1 MPTHKKGQDR
11 DKYYQLA
18 KDQGFRSRAA
28 FKLIQINKR
37 YGFLSK
43 AKVCID
49 LCAAPG
55 GWCQVAAK
63 AMLPGSLVIGVD
75 LLPIRPIRG
84 VKTIVGDITTAKC
97 RQDIIVELQGWKA
110 DAVLCDGAPNIGSAY
125 SKDAFVQNELVLAAL
140 KTASDHLVKGGVFC
154 TKIYRSVDYNA
165 LIWVLQQLFEDVQT
179 MKPSSS
185 RSQSSE
191 IFLIC
196 IGFIAPKTI
205 DAKLFDPNFVFKEI
219 EDPGTKRPDVLHKK
233 YEDSYKRQR
242 SGYDDKLGMTLRA
255 TIKVADFIHSKDPV
269 RVLTDMTEVVFEDDA
284 DKLYLEHPRTIEE
297 VKIAL
302 SDLKVLGKIDFKKL
316 LKWRQLMRDTY
327 HPAPEK
333 PAEEK
338 KQETDDEL
346 DPEEKIMQEIDDMRY
361 KAAVEDRKVEKKSR
375 KAMRKERM
383 RQQLG
388 MHHNAFDVSDD
399 QELFGLD
406 PNLTADDIDRLAE
419 ILDHDLEDE
428 LEDDYRRT
436 LLQKRSKKAQ
446 TIGADALEE
455 REFKSD
461 RTHSNKEHARKSSA
475 ESKLRAKEQEDEE
488 LLDEVMDEDDSEEG
502 DDDSDASDE
511 DDEDVS
517 EAESEASER
526 PEKDGRR
533 SVKFMVS
540 KSDDAGVTGKAG
552 KWFANPLFSTSQSV
566 LSSVSTALQQ
576 SEKEASKSSNKRK
589 RDAAEDDED
598 DDAKWDNYMPKTD
611 KELRKEKRR
620 KVLERKERKLQRQ
633 MKKAGSLEDDEDDEH
648 RILGNGMDD
657 EGFRIVPNETI
668 KSKATGIAAADD
680 RDTGFEKALVDASY
694 NRFAFNDA
702 SGLPSWFLDDEM
714 RHNKPQIPVP
724 PALLDQ
730 IKNKYQMTGT
740 NGKVIKKVAEARM
753 RKKKRVLMQLKKAK
767 KQASLLAENNELSER
782 QKVKLLAKAMRGK
795 NKDSTEK
802 DRKIYVS
809 TKKTQAGSMGSMA
822 KGGAKGGKLKF
833 VDKRMK
839 KDKRMQRAADKRK
852 KR

>member
-1 MPTHKKGQDR
+1 M
-11 DKYYQLA
+11 
-18 KDQGFRSRAA
+18 
-28 FKLIQINKR
+28 
-37 YGFLSK
+37 
-43 AKVCID
+43 
-49 LCAAPG
+49 
-55 GWCQVAAK
+55 
-63 AMLPGSLVIGVD
+63 
-75 LLPIRPIRG
+75 
-84 VKTIVGDITTAKC
+84 
-97 RQDIIVELQGWKA
+97 
-110 DAVLCDGAPNIGSAY
+110 
-125 SKDAFVQNELVLAAL
+125 AAL

-361 KAAVEDRKVEKKSR
+361 KAAVEDRRVEKKSR

-406 PNLTADDIDRLAE
+406 PNLTADDIDRLAEVELDDEENDDLFSDDEEEAESDDGGVVE

-680 RDTGFEKALVDASY
+680 RDTGFEVVSAGYSVKRAVGSDDEGSDNEGSDDGDDDDLRRHDDRVYDSDNEDYDRHDRLMTKAIATMIVSHPSREKALVDASY

-822 KGGAKGGKLKF
+822 KGGAKVSRESYAVVLQLRCAY
-833 VDKRMK
+833 VCVAY
-839 KDKRMQRAADKRK
+839 RAAS
-852 KR
+852 

>member
-1 MPTHKKGQDR
+1 M
-11 DKYYQLA
+11 
-18 KDQGFRSRAA
+18 
-28 FKLIQINKR
+28 
-37 YGFLSK
+37 
-43 AKVCID
+43 
-49 LCAAPG
+49 
-55 GWCQVAAK
+55 
-63 AMLPGSLVIGVD
+63 
-75 LLPIRPIRG
+75 
-84 VKTIVGDITTAKC
+84 
-97 RQDIIVELQGWKA
+97 
-110 DAVLCDGAPNIGSAY
+110 
-125 SKDAFVQNELVLAAL
+125 QNELVLAAL

-284 DKLYLEHPRTIEE
+284 DKLYLEHPRTSEE

-338 KQETDDEL
+338 KETDDEL

-406 PNLTADDIDRLAE
+406 PNLTADDIDKLAEVELDDEENDDLFSDDEEEAESDDGGVVE

-436 LLQKRSKKAQ
+436 MLQKRSKKAQ

-511 DDEDVS
+511 EDEDAS
-517 EAESEASER
+517 EAESEVSER

-589 RDAAEDDED
+589 RDTAEDDED

-648 RILGNGMDD
+648 RILSNGMDD

-680 RDTGFEKALVDASY
+680 RDTGFEVVSAGYSVKRAVGSDDEGSDNEGSDDGDDDDLRRHDDRVYDSDNEDYDRHDRLMTKAIATMIVSHPSREKALVDASY

-822 KGGAKGGKLKF
+822 KGGAKVSRESYAVVLQLRCAY
-833 VDKRMK
+833 VCVVY
-839 KDKRMQRAADKRK
+839 RAAS
-852 KR
+852 